1 MCTGVTLHG
10 NWIPAIPAGMTQR
23 YFALHLSFKLYTLS
37 SIMEV
42 IYGLIPLM
50 IILGLAMVVIFF
62 WAVRN
67 GQYEDLEGDANRIL
81 MDEDD
86 PNLPKNQKQDP
97 RNWPDADDDN

>member
-1 MCTGVTLHG
+1 
-10 NWIPAIPAGMTQR
+10 
-23 YFALHLSFKLYTLS
+23 
-37 SIMEV
+37 MEV

-62 WAVRN
+62 WSVRN

-86 PNLPKNQKQDP
+86 PNLPKNQKKQDP